1 MGKKLTAFLL
11 TALLLTMPLSQALA
25 ADAESNI
32 DKVLNYIEDKVEKIG
47 EENTKKFL
55 DVVKKLYE
63 EETLDKFF
71 GKLDEDLKQRLSNK
85 GIDQASLKNA
95 AEYIKAQGF
104 YTATKDFIDDMQGKK
119 GEYKEEL
126 KKVYNGIFTDSNA
139 PLNPFYNSVNKDYG
153 SFKDFLTEV
162 KQLEIDLLG
171 LNENN
176 GLILEHIDGKI
187 RISELKSKAELTKQ
201 LNEFLPDGI
210 ELSEDDIS
218 SLIRAT
224 NHILADLDDSE
235 INILKDVLRKMGY
248 EISPIEIP
256 EGRHFYIEAMPLER
270 TTAGIKAI
278 VNVVPV
284 SENHTGKAVVLFQLM
299 KGTTPGEIV
308 ALENE
313 IISEAQFIAHFPVK
327 DPSNETYKVRVFVLN
342 RFDNDLDSVPDPLAE
357 PVELN

>member
-1 MGKKLTAFLL
+1 M
-11 TALLLTMPLSQALA
+11 
-25 ADAESNI
+25 
-32 DKVLNYIEDKVEKIG
+32 LNYIEDKVEKIG
-47 EENTKKFL
+47 KDNTKDLL
-55 DVVKKLYE
+55 DVVKNLYE

-85 GIDQASLKNA
+85 GIDQASLENA
-95 AEYIKAQGF
+95 ADYIKAQGF
-104 YTATKDFIDDMQGKK
+104 YTATKDFIDEGKK
-119 GEYKEEL
+119 GEYKQKL
-126 KKVYNGIFTDSNA
+126 KKVYNDIFTDSNA

-224 NHILADLDDSE
+224 NHILADLDDD
-235 INILKDVLRKMGY
+235 ILKDVLEEMDY

>member
-32 DKVLNYIEDKVEKIG
+32 DKVLNYIEDKVKTIG
-47 EENTKKFL
+47 EDNTKDLL
-55 DVVKKLYE
+55 DVVKELYE

-85 GIDQASLKNA
+85 GIDQDSLKNA

-104 YTATKDFIDDMQGKK
+104 YTATKDFIDNMQGKK
-119 GEYKEEL
+119 GDYKKEL
-126 KKVYNGIFTDSNA
+126 KNVYNDIFTDSNA

-171 LNENN
+171 LNEKN

-187 RISELKSKAELTKQ
+187 RISELKSKAELTKR

-224 NHILADLDDSE
+224 NHILADLDDSK
-235 INILKDVLRKMGY
+235 ILKDVLGEMGY

>member
-11 TALLLTMPLSQALA
+11 TALLLTMPLSQGLA

-32 DKVLNYIEDKVEKIG
+32 DKVLNYIEDKVDEIG
-47 EENTKKFL
+47 KKNTKDLL
-55 DVVKKLYE
+55 DVVKNLYE

-71 GKLDEDLKQRLSNK
+71 GKLDKDLKQRLSNK
-85 GIDQASLKNA
+85 GIDQDSLKDA

-104 YTATKDFIDDMQGKK
+104 YTATKDFIDNMQGKK
-119 GEYKEEL
+119 GDYKKEL

-235 INILKDVLRKMGY
+235 IDILKDVLKEMGY

>member
-11 TALLLTMPLSQALA
+11 TALLLTMPLSQGLA

-32 DKVLNYIEDKVEKIG
+32 DKVLNYIEDKVKTIG
-47 EENTKKFL
+47 EDNTKDLL
-55 DVVKKLYE
+55 DVVKELYE

-85 GIDQASLKNA
+85 GIDQASLENA
-95 AEYIKAQGF
+95 ADYIKAQGF
-104 YTATKDFIDDMQGKK
+104 YTATKDFIDNMQGKK
-119 GEYKEEL
+119 GEYKEKL
-126 KKVYNGIFTDSNA
+126 KKVYNDIFTDSNA

-235 INILKDVLRKMGY
+235 IDILKDVLEEMDY

>member
-32 DKVLNYIEDKVEKIG
+32 DKVLNYIEDKVDEIG
-47 EENTKKFL
+47 KKNTKDLL
-55 DVVKKLYE
+55 DVVKNLYE

-104 YTATKDFIDDMQGKK
+104 YTATKDFIDNMQGKK
-119 GEYKEEL
+119 GEYKEKL
-126 KKVYNGIFTDSNA
+126 KNVYNGIFTDSNA

-224 NHILADLDDSE
+224 NHILADLDDSK
-235 INILKDVLRKMGY
+235 ILKDVLEEMDY

>member
-32 DKVLNYIEDKVEKIG
+32 DKVLNYIEDKVDEIG
-47 EENTKKFL
+47 KDNTKDLL
-55 DVVKKLYE
+55 DVVKELYE

-126 KKVYNGIFTDSNA
+126 KKVYNDIFTDSNA

-218 SLIRAT
+218 SLTRAT
-224 NHILADLDDSE
+224 NHILADLDDSK
-235 INILKDVLRKMGY
+235 ILKDVLEEMNY

>member
-32 DKVLNYIEDKVEKIG
+32 DKVLNYIEDKVKTIG
-47 EENTKKFL
+47 EDNTKDLL
-55 DVVKKLYE
+55 DVVKELYE

-104 YTATKDFIDDMQGKK
+104 YTATKDFIDNMQGKK
-119 GEYKEEL
+119 GEYKEKL
-126 KKVYNGIFTDSNA
+126 KEVYNDIFTDSNA

-162 KQLEIDLLG
+162 KQLEIDLLD

-224 NHILADLDDSE
+224 NHILADLDDD
-235 INILKDVLRKMGY
+235 ILKDVLEEMDY

>member
-1 MGKKLTAFLL
+1 M
-11 TALLLTMPLSQALA
+11 
-25 ADAESNI
+25 
-32 DKVLNYIEDKVEKIG
+32 LNYIEDKVEKIG
-47 EENTKKFL
+47 KDNTKDLL
-55 DVVKKLYE
+55 DVVKNLYE

-85 GIDQASLKNA
+85 GIDQASLENA
-95 AEYIKAQGF
+95 ADYIKAQGF
-104 YTATKDFIDDMQGKK
+104 YTATKDFIDEGKK
-119 GEYKEEL
+119 GEYKQKL
-126 KKVYNGIFTDSNA
+126 KKVYNDIFTDSNA

-235 INILKDVLRKMGY
+235 IVKDVLEEMDY

>member
-11 TALLLTMPLSQALA
+11 TALLLTMPLSQGLA

-32 DKVLNYIEDKVEKIG
+32 DKVLNYIEDKVDEIG
-47 EENTKKFL
+47 KDNTKDLL
-55 DVVKKLYE
+55 DVVKELYE

-85 GIDQASLKNA
+85 GIDQASLNNA

-104 YTATKDFIDDMQGKK
+104 YTATKDFIDNMQGKK
-119 GEYKEEL
+119 GEYKEKL
-126 KKVYNGIFTDSNA
+126 KNVYNGIFTDSNA

-224 NHILADLDDSE
+224 NHILADLDDSK
-235 INILKDVLRKMGY
+235 ILKDVLEKMDY

>member
-32 DKVLNYIEDKVEKIG
+32 DKVLNYIEDKVENIG
-47 EENTKKFL
+47 EDNTKDLL
-55 DVVKKLYE
+55 DVVKNLYE

-85 GIDQASLKNA
+85 GIDQASLKKA

-104 YTATKDFIDDMQGKK
+104 YTATRDFIDDMQGKK
-119 GEYKEEL
+119 GVYKEEL
-126 KKVYNGIFTDSNA
+126 KKVYNDIFTDSNA
-139 PLNPFYNSVNKDYG
+139 PLKPFYNSVNKDYG
-153 SFKDFLTEV
+153 SFKDFLREV

-176 GLILEHIDGKI
+176 GPILEHIDGKI

-299 KGTTPGEIV
+299 KGATPGEIV

-327 DPSNETYKVRVFVLN
+327 DPSNKTYKVRVFVLN

>member
-32 DKVLNYIEDKVEKIG
+32 DKVLNYIEDKVKKIG
-47 EENTKKFL
+47 EEKTNDLL
-55 DVVKKLYE
+55 DVVKNLYE

-85 GIDQASLKNA
+85 GIDQARLNNA

-104 YTATKDFIDDMQGKK
+104 YTATKNFIDDMQGKK
-119 GEYKEEL
+119 GEYKDEL

-224 NHILADLDDSE
+224 NHILADLDDSK
-235 INILKDVLRKMGY
+235 ILKDVLGEMGY

>member
-47 EENTKKFL
+47 KDNTKDLL
-55 DVVKKLYE
+55 DVVKELYE

-104 YTATKDFIDDMQGKK
+104 YTATKDFIDNMQGKK
-119 GEYKEEL
+119 GEYKEKL
-126 KKVYNGIFTDSNA
+126 KEVYNDIFTDSNA

-224 NHILADLDDSE
+224 NHILADLDDSK
-235 INILKDVLRKMGY
+235 ILKDVLEEMDY

>member
-1 MGKKLTAFLL
+1 M
-11 TALLLTMPLSQALA
+11 
-25 ADAESNI
+25 
-32 DKVLNYIEDKVEKIG
+32 LNYIEDKVKTIG
-47 EENTKKFL
+47 EDNTKDLL
-55 DVVKKLYE
+55 DVVKNLYE

-85 GIDQASLKNA
+85 GIDQASLNNA

-104 YTATKDFIDDMQGKK
+104 YTATRNFIDNMQGKK
-119 GEYKEEL
+119 GEYKDEL

-162 KQLEIDLLG
+162 KQLEIDLLD

-235 INILKDVLRKMGY
+235 IAILKDVLEEMDY

-299 KGTTPGEIV
+299 KGATPGEIV

>member
-47 EENTKKFL
+47 KDNTKDLL
-55 DVVKKLYE
+55 DVVKNLYE

-85 GIDQASLKNA
+85 GIDQASLENA
-95 AEYIKAQGF
+95 ADYIKAQGF

-119 GEYKEEL
+119 GEYKEKL
-126 KKVYNGIFTDSNA
+126 KEVYNDIFTDSNA

-224 NHILADLDDSE
+224 NHILADLDDD
-235 INILKDVLRKMGY
+235 ILKDVLEEMDY

>member
-1 MGKKLTAFLL
+1 M
-11 TALLLTMPLSQALA
+11 
-25 ADAESNI
+25 
-32 DKVLNYIEDKVEKIG
+32 LNYIEDKVEKIG
-47 EENTKKFL
+47 KDNTKDLL

-85 GIDQASLKNA
+85 GIDQASLNNA

-104 YTATKDFIDDMQGKK
+104 YTATKDFIDEGKK
-119 GEYKEEL
+119 GEYKQKL
-126 KKVYNGIFTDSNA
+126 KKVYNDIFTDSNA

-224 NHILADLDDSE
+224 NHILADLDDD
-235 INILKDVLRKMGY
+235 ILKDVLEEMDY

>member
-1 MGKKLTAFLL
+1 LEN
-11 TALLLTMPLSQALA
+11 A
-25 ADAESNI
+25 AD
-32 DKVLNYIEDKVEKIG
+32 
-47 EENTKKFL
+47 
-55 DVVKKLYE
+55 
-63 EETLDKFF
+63 
-71 GKLDEDLKQRLSNK
+71 
-85 GIDQASLKNA
+85 
-95 AEYIKAQGF
+95 YIKAQGF
-104 YTATKDFIDDMQGKK
+104 YTATKDFIDEGKK
-119 GEYKEEL
+119 GEYKQKL
-126 KKVYNGIFTDSNA
+126 KKVYNDIFTDSNA

-235 INILKDVLRKMGY
+235 IAILKDVLEEMDY
-248 EISPIEIP
+248 EISQIEIP

>member
-11 TALLLTMPLSQALA
+11 TALLLTMPLSQGLA

-47 EENTKKFL
+47 KDNTKDLL
-55 DVVKKLYE
+55 DVVKNLYE

-85 GIDQASLKNA
+85 GIDQASLENA
-95 AEYIKAQGF
+95 ADYIKAQGF
-104 YTATKDFIDDMQGKK
+104 YTATKDFIDEGKK
-119 GEYKEEL
+119 GEYKQKL
-126 KKVYNGIFTDSNA
+126 KKVYNDIFTDSNA

-235 INILKDVLRKMGY
+235 IVKDVLEEMDY

>member
-47 EENTKKFL
+47 KDNTKDLL
-55 DVVKKLYE
+55 DVVKNLYE

-85 GIDQASLKNA
+85 GIDQASLENA
-95 AEYIKAQGF
+95 ADYIKAQGF
-104 YTATKDFIDDMQGKK
+104 YTATKDFIDNMQGKK
-119 GEYKEEL
+119 GEYKEKL
-126 KKVYNGIFTDSNA
+126 KEVYNDIFTDSNA

-224 NHILADLDDSE
+224 NHILADLDDD
-235 INILKDVLRKMGY
+235 ILKDVLEEMDY

>member
-11 TALLLTMPLSQALA
+11 TALLLTMPLSQGLA

-47 EENTKKFL
+47 KGDTKDLL
-55 DVVKKLYE
+55 DVVKNLYE

-85 GIDQASLKNA
+85 GIDQARLKNA

-104 YTATKDFIDDMQGKK
+104 YTATKNFIDDMQGKK

-126 KKVYNGIFTDSNA
+126 KKVYNDIFTDSNA

-224 NHILADLDDSE
+224 NHILADLEDSK
-235 INILKDVLRKMGY
+235 ILKDVLEEMDY

>member
-1 MGKKLTAFLL
+1 M
-11 TALLLTMPLSQALA
+11 
-25 ADAESNI
+25 
-32 DKVLNYIEDKVEKIG
+32 LNYIEDKVKTIG
-47 EENTKKFL
+47 EDNTKDLL
-55 DVVKKLYE
+55 DVVKELYE

-85 GIDQASLKNA
+85 GIDQASLENA
-95 AEYIKAQGF
+95 ADYIKAQGF
-104 YTATKDFIDDMQGKK
+104 YTATKDFIDEGKK
-119 GEYKEEL
+119 GEYKQKL
-126 KKVYNGIFTDSNA
+126 KKVYNDIFTDSNA

-224 NHILADLDDSE
+224 NHILADLDDSK
-235 INILKDVLRKMGY
+235 ILKDVLGKMGY
-248 EISPIEIP
+248 EISPIKIP

-270 TTAGIKAI
+270 TRAGIKAI

-299 KGTTPGEIV
+299 KGDTPGEIV

>member
-1 MGKKLTAFLL
+1 M
-11 TALLLTMPLSQALA
+11 
-25 ADAESNI
+25 
-32 DKVLNYIEDKVEKIG
+32 LNYIEDKVKTIG
-47 EENTKKFL
+47 EDNTKDLL
-55 DVVKKLYE
+55 DVVKELYE

-85 GIDQASLKNA
+85 GIDQASLENA
-95 AEYIKAQGF
+95 AEHIKAQGF
-104 YTATKDFIDDMQGKK
+104 YTATKEFIDEGKK
-119 GEYKEEL
+119 GEYKQKL
-126 KKVYNGIFTDSNA
+126 KKVYNDIFTDSNA

-224 NHILADLDDSE
+224 NHILADLDDSK
-235 INILKDVLRKMGY
+235 ILKDVLDKMEY

-299 KGTTPGEIV
+299 KGATPGEIV

>member
-11 TALLLTMPLSQALA
+11 TALLLTMPLSQGLA

-32 DKVLNYIEDKVEKIG
+32 DKVLNYIEDKVDEIG
-47 EENTKKFL
+47 KKNTKDLL
-55 DVVKKLYE
+55 DVVKNLYE

-71 GKLDEDLKQRLSNK
+71 GKLDKDLKQRLSNK

-104 YTATKDFIDDMQGKK
+104 YTATKDFIDDGKK
-119 GEYKEEL
+119 GEYKQEL
-126 KKVYNGIFTDSNA
+126 KTVYNDIFTDSNA
-139 PLNPFYNSVNKDYG
+139 PLNLFYNSVNKDYG
-153 SFKDFLTEV
+153 SFKVFLTEV
-162 KQLEIDLLG
+162 KQLEIELLG

-235 INILKDVLRKMGY
+235 IDILKDVLKEMDY

-270 TTAGIKAI
+270 TKAGIKAI

>member
-1 MGKKLTAFLL
+1 M
-11 TALLLTMPLSQALA
+11 
-25 ADAESNI
+25 
-32 DKVLNYIEDKVEKIG
+32 LNYIEDKVEKIG
-47 EENTKKFL
+47 KDNTKDLL

-95 AEYIKAQGF
+95 ADYIKAQGF
-104 YTATKDFIDDMQGKK
+104 YTATKDFIDNMQGKK
-119 GEYKEEL
+119 GEYKEKL
-126 KKVYNGIFTDSNA
+126 KNVYNGIFTDSDA

-162 KQLEIDLLG
+162 KKLEIDLLG

-224 NHILADLDDSE
+224 NHILADLDDSK
-235 INILKDVLRKMGY
+235 ILKDVLEEMDYK
-248 EISPIEIP
+248 ISPIEIP

>member
-32 DKVLNYIEDKVEKIG
+32 DKVLNYIEDKVKTIG
-47 EENTKKFL
+47 EEKTNELL
-55 DVVKKLYE
+55 DVVKNLYE

-85 GIDQASLKNA
+85 GIDQASLENA

-104 YTATKDFIDDMQGKK
+104 YTATKDFIDEGKK
-119 GEYKEEL
+119 GEYKQKL
-126 KKVYNGIFTDSNA
+126 KKVYNDIFTDSNA

-235 INILKDVLRKMGY
+235 IDILKVVLEKMDY

-327 DPSNETYKVRVFVLN
+327 DPSNETYNVRVFVLN

>member
-47 EENTKKFL
+47 KDNTKDLL
-55 DVVKKLYE
+55 DVVKNLYE

-85 GIDQASLKNA
+85 GIYQASLKKA

-104 YTATKDFIDDMQGKK
+104 YTATKDFIDNMQGKK
-119 GEYKEEL
+119 GEYKEKL
-126 KKVYNGIFTDSNA
+126 KEVYNDIFTDSDA

-224 NHILADLDDSE
+224 NHILADLDDD
-235 INILKDVLRKMGY
+235 ILKDVLEEMDY

>member
-11 TALLLTMPLSQALA
+11 TALLLTMPLSQGLA

-47 EENTKKFL
+47 KDNTKDLL
-55 DVVKKLYE
+55 DVVKNLYE

-85 GIDQASLKNA
+85 GIDQASLNNA

-104 YTATKDFIDDMQGKK
+104 YTATKDFIDNMQGKK
-119 GEYKEEL
+119 GDYKKEL

-224 NHILADLDDSE
+224 NHILADLDDD
-235 INILKDVLRKMGY
+235 ILKDVLEEMDY